1 MMLAVFSAS
10 IAMGIAS
17 LVLIIQ
23 GICMVG
29 AAAFILSRPNSSG

>member
-1 MMLAVFSAS
+1 
-10 IAMGIAS
+10 MGIAS

-29 AAAFILSRPNSSG
+29 AAAFILRPPQLLRLNRVLQAT